1 MSEILKQQN
10 IRETILENTPSVIES
25 ILSTTKEELDSMDL
39 SYYESMSN
47 NIGVPVNWYF
57 GKAGEEHYRLLMKIS
72 TLFNGAT
79 LFDIGTY
86 QGSSAIA
93 LAHNDKN
100 FVMSYDVKQD
110 PLVSN
115 IKKANLNFQFN
126 DVLSTNM
133 EALKHAPF
141 VMLDTYHD
149 GSYENRFYFM
159 LKQNDFRGILLL
171 DDIYLNDAMRNFW
184 DSISETKHDISHIGH
199 HSGTGIVDFSK

>member
-1 MSEILKQQN
+1 MSDILKQKSNQEENVKELPN
-10 IRETILENTPSVIES
+10 IVDN
-25 ILSTTKEELDSMDL
+25 ILSITKEELDNMDL
-39 SYYESMSN
+39 SYYESMSS

-93 LAHNDKN
+93 LSHSDKN
-100 FVMSYDVKQD
+100 FVMSYDVKLD
-110 PLVSN
+110 PIVNN
-115 IKKANLNFQFN
+115 IKKNNLNFQAT

-159 LKQNDFRGILLL
+159 LKQNGFKGILLL

-184 DSISETKHDISHIGH
+184 DMISEPKHDISHIGH

>member
-1 MSEILKQQN
+1 MSDNLKK
-10 IRETILENTPSVIES
+10 ENVIDK
-25 ILSTTKEELDSMDL
+25 ILSITKEELDSIDL
-39 SYYESMSN
+39 SSYQEMSN
-47 NIGVPVNWYF
+47 LLGVPVNWFF
-57 GKAGEEHYRLLMKIS
+57 GNAGEEHYRLLIKIS

-93 LAHNDKN
+93 LSHNDKN
-100 FVMSYDVKQD
+100 FVMSYDVKED
-110 PLVSN
+110 PLVSK
-115 IKKANLNFQFN
+115 IKKPNLNFQFN

-141 VMLDTYHD
+141 VMLDTLHD

-159 LKQNDFRGILLL
+159 LKQNGFKGILLL

-184 DSISETKHDISHIGH
+184 DGISETKHDISHIGH